1 MDDNQ
6 NKKNT
11 PLPVQDEDQSDD
23 APVRKVKKKK
33 KKKRKKRNPFLRFL
47 GAFFRGIFI
56 TLVTIL
62 LIGLLCVGICA
73 TCFGVYIN
81 KYVSPE
87 VDIDLD
93 SFRLNQ
99 TTFVYYLDEEG
110 NEKLLDSIHGDEDR
124 VWVSLDEIPR
134 QLQLAFISVEDSR
147 FETHPGVDWKRTIGA
162 AINFV
167 VPFRDNFGGGSTITQ
182 QLIKNL
188 TGEDETSVKRKIQ
201 EVMRALAVEKE
212 YDKDEILELYL
223 NTIYLGRGVYGVKQ
237 AAQEYFGKEL
247 DELTLG
253 ECAAIAGITKN
264 PYKYDMIRFPHFNE
278 ERRLTVLGEMER
290 WGNITASEYEHAKA
304 EKITPVT
311 SDEEESEYT
320 TYRSYFLDALI
331 DQVVEDLK
339 EEKGY
344 SDALA
349 KRMVYN
355 GGLKIVA
362 TIDPKIQG
370 MMDKVFCDEETFP
383 GDLGND
389 GTYPQAGMV
398 IIDPYT
404 GYVKAL
410 YGGRG
415 EKEGDLVLNRATDTY
430 RQPGSVIKPVSVYAP
445 AIEDGHI
452 TPITVADDAPKDF
465 TVRASG
471 WPVNENRTYR
481 GLTSMYVGIG
491 NSLNTIAVDVVN
503 RVGIERSF
511 NFATRNMGL
520 STIVDRM
527 VVENKD
533 GSQSIKSD
541 KSASPL
547 ALGALTKGVS
557 VLEMTAAYAAFVNDG
572 KYTTP
577 VLYTAVYTPDGNKLI
592 DNTPITTTAMSQK
605 TRDYMIDL
613 LTYVVTGGTGKKAA
627 LDGIEVG
634 GKTGTT
640 SADND
645 RWFAGIT
652 PYYAGVVWFGY
663 DIPQSLQKFST
674 NPALQIWRDVM
685 VQVHE
690 ELYPAK
696 FEIKTEMVEVTYC
709 RDSGMLATDL
719 CAMDLRGSRV
729 STEYLAPEDVP
740 KESCTLHT
748 ALQICSETGKV
759 ATEYCHL
766 YCDVRTVSGLN
777 LRRLYP
783 YSAIYITDQAYC
795 APYYVTPEELAAGLF
810 KPATY
815 TTQLCTN
822 HIAAPVPIVPE
833 IPQLPPVE

>member
-1 MDDNQ
+1 
-6 NKKNT
+6 
-11 PLPVQDEDQSDD
+11 
-23 APVRKVKKKK
+23 
-33 KKKRKKRNPFLRFL
+33 
-47 GAFFRGIFI
+47 
-56 TLVTIL
+56 LV
-62 LIGLLCVGICA
+62 GMLCVGICA
-73 TCFGVYIN
+73 ACFGVYIN

-93 SFRLNQ
+93 AYRLNL
-99 TTFVYYLDEEG
+99 TTFVYYIDEDG
-110 NEKLLDSIHGDEDR
+110 NQVLLDSIHGDEDR
-124 VWVSLDEIPR
+124 VWVSLEEIPLYLR
-134 QLQLAFISVEDSR
+134 EAFISVEDAR
-147 FETHPGVDWKRTIGA
+147 FDTHPGVDWKRTIGA

-167 VPFRDNFGGGSTITQ
+167 VPFRDNYGGGSTITQ

-212 YDKDEILELYL
+212 YSKDEILELYL

-264 PYKYDMIRFPHFNE
+264 PYKYDMIRFPHYNE

-290 WGNITASEYEHAKA
+290 WGNITWAEYEAAKA
-304 EKITPVT
+304 EVITPVKNQD
-311 SDEEESEYT
+311 SAGEAL
-320 TYRSYFLDALI
+320 TYRSYFIDALI
-331 DQVVEDLK
+331 DQVIEDLK

-344 SDALA
+344 SDTLA
-349 KRMVYN
+349 SRMVYN
-355 GGLKIVA
+355 GGLKIIA
-362 TIDPKIQG
+362 TIDPEIQA
-370 MMDKVFCDEETFP
+370 MMDNVFCNEETFP

-389 GTYPQAGMV
+389 GTYPQASMV
-398 IIDPYT
+398 IMDPYT

-415 EKEGDLVLNRATDTY
+415 EKEGDLLLNRATDTY

-445 AIEDGHI
+445 AIEYDLI
-452 TPITVADDAPKDF
+452 TPITVVDDAPKDF

-481 GLTSMYVGIG
+481 GLTSIYVGIG

-503 RVGIERSF
+503 RVGIDRSYS
-511 NFATRNMGL
+511 FATRNMGL
-520 STIVDRM
+520 STLVDRL
-527 VVENKD
+527 VVTNKD
-533 GSQSIKSD
+533 GSQSVKSD

-547 ALGALTKGVS
+547 ALGALTNGVS
-557 VLEMTAAYAAFVNDG
+557 VLEMTAAYSAFVNDG

-577 VLYTAVYTPDGNKLI
+577 VLYTAVYESDGDILI
-592 DNTPITTTAMSQK
+592 DNTPITTTAMSMK

-627 LDGIEVG
+627 LEGIEVG

-652 PYYAGVVWFGY
+652 PYYVGVVWFGY

-674 NPALQIWRDVM
+674 NPALQIWYDVM
-685 VQVHE
+685 AQVHE
-690 ELYPAK
+690 DLPDAS
-696 FEIKTEMVEVTYC
+696 FEIKTDMVEVSYC

-719 CAMDLRGSRV
+719 CKLDLRGSRV
-729 STEYLAPEDVP
+729 STTYLAPEDVP
-740 KESCTLHT
+740 TQTCTTHV
-748 ALQICSETGKV
+748 AVEFCSDTGRV
-759 ATEYCHL
+759 ATEYCSQ
-766 YCDVRTVSGLN
+766 YCPVRIIGALS

-783 YSAIYITDQAYC
+783 YSAIYITDQSYC
-795 APYYVTPEELAAGLF
+795 APYNVTEEELQAALF

-815 TTQLCTN
+815 TIQICTT
-822 HIAAPVPIVPE
+822 HTTPLTTETPTE
-833 IPQLPPVE
+833 

>member
-1 MDDNQ
+1 MENKQKNQ
-6 NKKNT
+6 SEPETLREDAGQVSAPQTDPSPVKK
-11 PLPVQDEDQSDD
+11 P
-23 APVRKVKKKK
+23 AAKKRRKKKK
-33 KKKRKKRNPFLRFL
+33 KQRNPFVRFL
-47 GAFFRGIFI
+47 LGFLKVVSV

-62 LIGLLCVGICA
+62 LVGLLCVGICA

-93 SFRLNQ
+93 AYRLDL
-99 TTFVYYLDEEG
+99 TTFVYYLDDEG
-110 NEKLLDSIHGDEDR
+110 NEVLLDSIHGDEDR
-124 VWVSLDEIPR
+124 VWVSLDDIPR
-134 QLQLAFISVEDSR
+134 QLQLAFISVEDAR
-147 FETHPGVDWKRTIGA
+147 FSTHPGVDWKRTIGA
-162 AINFV
+162 AINYV
-167 VPFRDNFGGGSTITQ
+167 VPFRDNYGGGSTITQ

-212 YDKDEILELYL
+212 YSKDEILELYL

-264 PYKYDMIRFPHFNE
+264 PYKYDMIRFPEYNE
-278 ERRLTVLGEMER
+278 ERRLTVLGEMDR
-290 WGNITASEYEHAKA
+290 WGNITASEYEAAVA
-304 EKITPVT
+304 EVITPVKNH
-311 SDEEESEYT
+311 ESEGEEL
-320 TYRSYFLDALI
+320 TYRSYFIDALI
-331 DQVVEDLK
+331 DQVIEDLK

-344 SDALA
+344 SDTMAS
-349 KRMVYN
+349 RMVYN
-355 GGLKIVA
+355 GGLKIIA
-362 TIDPKIQG
+362 TIDPEIQAI
-370 MMDKVFCDEETFP
+370 MDSVFCNEETFP

-389 GTYPQAGMV
+389 GTYPQASMV
-398 IIDPYT
+398 IMDPYT

-415 EKEGDLVLNRATDTY
+415 EKEGDLLLNRATDTY
-430 RQPGSVIKPVSVYAP
+430 RQPGSVIKPISVYAP
-445 AIEDGHI
+445 AIEYELI
-452 TPITVADDAPKDF
+452 TPITVVDDAPKDF
-465 TVRASG
+465 SVRTTG

-481 GLTSMYVGIG
+481 GLTSVYVGIG

-503 RVGIERSF
+503 RVGIDRSF
-511 NFATRNMGL
+511 TFATRNMGL
-520 STIVDRM
+520 STLVDRLT
-527 VVENKD
+527 VTNKD
-533 GSQSIKSD
+533 GSVSIKSD
-541 KSASPL
+541 KNASPL
-547 ALGALTKGVS
+547 ALGALTNGVS
-557 VLEMTAAYAAFVNDG
+557 VLEMTAAYSAFVNNG

-577 VLYTAVYTPDGNKLI
+577 VLYTAVYDSNGDKLI

-613 LTYVVTGGTGKKAA
+613 LTYVVTSGTGKKAA
-627 LDGIEVG
+627 LEGIEVG

-685 VQVHE
+685 EQVHAD
-690 ELYPAK
+690 LPDAS
-696 FEIKTEMVEVTYC
+696 FEIKTETVKVTYC
-709 RDSGMLATDL
+709 RDSGLLATDL
-719 CAMDLRGSRV
+719 CALDLRGSRV
-729 STEYLAPEDVP
+729 STTYLAPEDVP
-740 KESCTLHT
+740 TQSCTTHIAVELCT
-748 ALQICSETGKV
+748 DTGRV

-766 YCDVRTVSGLN
+766 YCPVKTIGALS

-783 YSAIYITDQAYC
+783 YSAIYITDQSYC
-795 APYYVTPEELAAGLF
+795 APYYVTEEELKAGLF

-815 TTQLCTN
+815 TIQLCTT
-822 HIAAPVPIVPE
+822 HVSP
-833 IPQLPPVE
+833 